1 MISALFRGRP
11 AMRCAMSAGSS
22 PDYLLVNNA
31 KHPPMSENSTWTA
44 LRNPVFRNMW
54 LASLISGTCVAAQD
68 TAATWTMN
76 RVSDS
81 PLFLSLMSTVASL
94 PFFFFTLPAGA
105 LADMVDRKRM
115 MLVMTVWLAIAA
127 GGLALFGFLNLIY
140 PWVLLAAVF
149 LIGTGFAFYS
159 PAWTSI
165 QPEIVTNEELPSAS
179 TLGGLQLNIS
189 GIIGPALGGLLL
201 RVVNPNAVFAMN
213 GICFFVLFFAIQ
225 RLKHPKPASNLPLE
239 SFLESFVTAIRYVR
253 YTPGIQIVLARNLL
267 FAFFISII
275 PSLIP
280 VVGLKELHLDPS
292 NLGLVFTSMGV
303 GSVLGAVFIL
313 PWARARFH
321 SNTVTV
327 LANILV
333 AVVFFLMGTVRTP
346 SLFLV
351 AAGIAGTAWTM
362 AASEL
367 WVAGQR
373 AMPSWAR
380 GRMNA
385 TIIMAA
391 QGAMALGGIV
401 WGTSV
406 SIWGVQPTLI
416 VACVLQLATLVIQ
429 LRLSID
435 FTSSLNFEPGPVSG
449 ASHKLIHIPA
459 PHDGPVAI
467 MIDVEVDRIRGQGML
482 DVLREVRLIHLRNGA
497 FSWRLHE
504 DLGRP
509 NSFRM
514 EMLYPSWT
522 EYLLMQERMTKSERE
537 IIDKARAY
545 HVGASPPDFRYFLCV
560 NRELQTRRNVV
571 ARPSSMPE
579 APLSID
585 QAPA

>member
-1 MISALFRGRP
+1 
-11 AMRCAMSAGSS
+11 MST
-22 PDYLLVNNA
+22 
-31 KHPPMSENSTWTA
+31 NSTWTA

-54 LASLISGTCVAAQD
+54 VASLISGTCVAAQD

-81 PLFLSLMSTVASL
+81 PLFLSLMATVASL

-115 MLVMTVWLAIAA
+115 MFVMTIWLAVAA
-127 GGLALFGFLNLIY
+127 GGLAVVGWFHLIN
-140 PWVLLAAVF
+140 PWILLTAVF
-149 LIGTGFAFYS
+149 FIGTGFAFYS

-165 QPEIVTNEELPSAS
+165 QPEIVSNDELPSAS

-189 GIIGPALGGLLL
+189 GIIGPAVGGALL
-201 RVVNPNAVFAMN
+201 RFVSPNAVFAMN
-213 GICFFVLFFAIQ
+213 SICFFLLLIAIR
-225 RLKHPKPASNLPLE
+225 RLKHPKPPSNLPLE
-239 SFLESFVTAIRYVR
+239 NFLESFVSAIRYVR
-253 YTPGIQIVLARNLL
+253 YTSGIQVVLARNLL

-275 PSLIP
+275 PALIP

-292 NLGLVFTSMGV
+292 DLGLVFTCMGV

-313 PWARARFH
+313 PWARGRFH
-321 SNTVTV
+321 SNTVTL

-333 AVVFFLMGTVRTP
+333 AVVFFLMGTIRDP
-346 SLFLV
+346 RLFFV
-351 AAGIAGTAWTM
+351 AAAFAGTAWTM

-401 WGTSV
+401 WGSSV
-406 SIWGVQPTLI
+406 SMWGVKSTLL
-416 VACVLQLATLVIQ
+416 VACVLQLGTLLLQ
-429 LRLSID
+429 FWLSID
-435 FTSSLNFEPGPVSG
+435 FTSKLDFEPAPVAG

-459 PHDGPVAI
+459 PHDGPVSV
-467 MIDVEVDRIRGQGML
+467 MIDVEIDRMFGRDML
-482 DVLREVRLIHLRNGA
+482 DVLRELRLIHLRNGA

-509 NSFRM
+509 NTYRM
-514 EMLYPSWT
+514 EMMYPSWT
-522 EYLLMQERMTKSERE
+522 EYLLMQERLTKAERE
-537 IIDKARAY
+537 VIEKARAF
-545 HVGASPPDFRYFLCV
+545 HVGENPPDFRHFLCV
-560 NRELQTRRNVV
+560 NRELHTQRHTV
-571 ARPSSMPE
+571 ARPTAMPE
-579 APLSID
+579 APLGID
-585 QAPA
+585 RAPA

>member
-1 MISALFRGRP
+1 
-11 AMRCAMSAGSS
+11 
-22 PDYLLVNNA
+22 
-31 KHPPMSENSTWTA
+31 
-44 LRNPVFRNMW
+44 MW
-54 LASLISGTCVAAQD
+54 FASLISGTCVAAHD

-81 PLFLSLMSTVASL
+81 PLLLSLMSTVASL

-115 MLVMTVWLAIAA
+115 MTIMNVWLAIAA
-127 GGLALFGFLNLIY
+127 GGLAVCGFLKLMNPY
-140 PWVLLAAVF
+140 VLLAAVF

-159 PAWTSI
+159 PAWTSM
-165 QPEIVTNEELPSAS
+165 QPEIVTNEELPSAA

-189 GIIGPALGGLLL
+189 GIIGPAIGGFLL
-201 RVVNPNAVFAMN
+201 RFVSPNLVFAFN
-213 GICFFVLFFAIQ
+213 SICFLMLLIAIKQ
-225 RLKHPKPASNLPLE
+225 LRSLKAPSNLPLE
-239 SFLESFVTAIRYVR
+239 NFLESFVTAIRYVR
-253 YTPGIQIVLARNLL
+253 YAPGIQVVLARNLL

-275 PSLIP
+275 PALIP

-292 NLGLVFTSMGV
+292 NLGLVFTCMGA

-313 PWARARFH
+313 PWARGRFH
-321 SNTVTV
+321 SNTVTL
-327 LANILV
+327 LANVLV
-333 AVVFFLMGTVRTP
+333 AAVFFLMGTVREP
-346 SLFLV
+346 SLFLA
-351 AAGIAGTAWTM
+351 AAGLAGAAWTM

-401 WGTSV
+401 WGSSV
-406 SIWGVQPTLI
+406 SMWGVGPTL
-416 VACVLQLATLVIQ
+416 VTACILQLATLVLQ
-429 LRLSID
+429 SKLSID
-435 FTSSLNFEPGPVSG
+435 FAGALDFEPAPVSG

-459 PHDGPVAI
+459 PHDGPVAV
-467 MIDVEVDRIRGQGML
+467 MIDVEVDRTLGREALETM
-482 DVLREVRLIHLRNGA
+482 REVRLIHLRNGA
-497 FSWRLHE
+497 FTWRLHE

-509 NSFRM
+509 NTYRV

-522 EYLLMQERMTKSERE
+522 EYLLMQERLTKAERAV
-537 IIDKARAY
+537 IDKARSL
-545 HVGASPPDFRYFLCV
+545 HVGANPPDFRHFLCV
-560 NRELQTRRNVV
+560 NRELHTRHHVV

-579 APLSID
+579 APLSVD
-585 QAPA
+585 RAATA

>member
-1 MISALFRGRP
+1 
-11 AMRCAMSAGSS
+11 MSA
-22 PDYLLVNNA
+22 
-31 KHPPMSENSTWTA
+31 NSTWTA

-105 LADMVDRKRM
+105 LADMIDRKRM
-115 MLVMTVWLAIAA
+115 MFVMTIWLAIAA
-127 GGLALFGFLNLIY
+127 GGLALCGFLNVIN
-140 PWVLLAAVF
+140 PWVLLGAVF

-201 RVVNPNAVFAMN
+201 RVINPNAVFAMN
-213 GICFFVLFFAIQ
+213 SICFFLLLFAIQ
-225 RLKHPKPASNLPLE
+225 RLKHPKPPSNLPLE
-239 SFLESFVTAIRYVR
+239 SFLESFITAIRYVI
-253 YTPGIQIVLARNLL
+253 YTPGIQVVLARNLL

-333 AVVFFLMGTVRTP
+333 AVVFFLMATVR
-346 SLFLV
+346 
-351 AAGIAGTAWTM
+351 AAGAVPG
-362 AASEL
+362 
-367 WVAGQR
+367 G
-373 AMPSWAR
+373 
-380 GRMNA
+380 GRDRRNGMDHGSLR
-385 TIIMAA
+385 T
-391 QGAMALGGIV
+391 LGGRSARDAKL
-401 WGTSV
+401 GTGPHECDDYHGRARCHGS
-406 SIWGVQPTLI
+406 WRNCLGYFGFHLGG
-416 VACVLQLATLVIQ
+416 AT
-429 LRLSID
+429 D
-435 FTSSLNFEPGPVSG
+435 
-449 ASHKLIHIPA
+449 
-459 PHDGPVAI
+459 
-467 MIDVEVDRIRGQGML
+467 VDRG
-482 DVLREVRLIHLRNGA
+482 
-497 FSWRLHE
+497 
-504 DLGRP
+504 
-509 NSFRM
+509 
-514 EMLYPSWT
+514 
-522 EYLLMQERMTKSERE
+522 
-537 IIDKARAY
+537 
-545 HVGASPPDFRYFLCV
+545 LCV
-560 NRELQTRRNVV
+560 AVGDLDHSTPVV
-571 ARPSSMPE
+571 DRFYQYA
-579 APLSID
+579 
-585 QAPA
+585 

>member
-1 MISALFRGRP
+1 M
-11 AMRCAMSAGSS
+11 
-22 PDYLLVNNA
+22 DT
-31 KHPPMSENSTWTA
+31 NSTWTA
-44 LRNPVFRNMW
+44 LRNPVFRGMW

-115 MLVMTVWLAIAA
+115 MFVMTIWLAAAA
-127 GGLALFGFLNLIY
+127 GGLALVGWFHLIN
-140 PWVLLAAVF
+140 PWILLTAVF
-149 LIGTGFAFYS
+149 FIGTGFAFYS

-165 QPEIVTNEELPSAS
+165 QPEIVSNEELPSAS

-189 GIIGPALGGLLL
+189 GIIGPAIGGALL
-201 RVVNPNAVFAMN
+201 RFVSPNAVFAMN
-213 GICFFVLFFAIQ
+213 SICFFLLLIAIK
-225 RLKHPKPASNLPLE
+225 RLKHPKPPSNLPLE
-239 SFLESFVTAIRYVR
+239 NFLESFISAVRYVR
-253 YTPGIQIVLARNLL
+253 YTSGIQIVLARNLL

-275 PSLIP
+275 PALIP
-280 VVGLKELHLDPS
+280 VIGLKELHLNPS
-292 NLGLVFTSMGV
+292 DLGLVFTCMGV

-321 SNTVTV
+321 SNTVT
-327 LANILV
+327 LFANILV
-333 AVVFFLMGTVRTP
+333 AVVFFLMGTIRDP
-346 SLFLV
+346 KLFFL
-351 AAGIAGTAWTM
+351 AAGFAGTAWTM

-401 WGTSV
+401 WGSSV
-406 SIWGVQPTLI
+406 SMWGVKSTLL
-416 VACVLQLATLVIQ
+416 VACVLQLGTLLLQ
-429 LRLSID
+429 FWLSID
-435 FTSSLNFEPGPVSG
+435 FTSKLDFEPAPIAG

-459 PHDGPVAI
+459 PHDGPIAV
-467 MIDVEVDRIRGQGML
+467 MIDVEIDRMFGKDML
-482 DVLREVRLIHLRNGA
+482 DVLRELRLIHLRNGA

-509 NSFRM
+509 NTYRV
-514 EMLYPSWT
+514 EMMYPSWT
-522 EYLLMQERMTKSERE
+522 EYLLMQERLTKNERE
-537 IIDKARAY
+537 VIDKARAF
-545 HVGASPPDFRYFLCV
+545 HIGDNLPDFRHFLCV
-560 NRELQTRRNVV
+560 NRELHAQRHTV
-571 ARPSSMPE
+571 ARPTAMPE

-585 QAPA
+585 RSPA

>member
-1 MISALFRGRP
+1 
-11 AMRCAMSAGSS
+11 MST
-22 PDYLLVNNA
+22 
-31 KHPPMSENSTWTA
+31 NSTWTA

-54 LASLISGTCVAAQD
+54 VASLISGTCVAAQD

-81 PLFLSLMSTVASL
+81 PLFLSLMATVASL

-115 MLVMTVWLAIAA
+115 MFVMTIWLAVAA
-127 GGLALFGFLNLIY
+127 GGLAIVGWFHLIN
-140 PWVLLAAVF
+140 PWILLTAVF
-149 LIGTGFAFYS
+149 FIGAGFAFYS

-165 QPEIVTNEELPSAS
+165 QPEIVSNDELPSAS

-189 GIIGPALGGLLL
+189 GIIGPAIGGALL
-201 RVVNPNAVFAMN
+201 RFVSPNAVFAMN
-213 GICFFVLFFAIQ
+213 SICFFLLLIAIR
-225 RLKHPKPASNLPLE
+225 RLKHPKPPSNLPLE
-239 SFLESFVTAIRYVR
+239 NFLESFVSAIRYVR
-253 YTPGIQIVLARNLL
+253 YTSGIQVVLARNLL

-275 PSLIP
+275 PALIP

-292 NLGLVFTSMGV
+292 DLGLVFTCMGV

-313 PWARARFH
+313 PWARGRFH
-321 SNTVTV
+321 SNTVTL

-333 AVVFFLMGTVRTP
+333 AVVFFLMGTIRDP
-346 SLFLV
+346 RLFFV
-351 AAGIAGTAWTM
+351 AAAFAGTAWTM

-401 WGTSV
+401 WGSSV
-406 SIWGVQPTLI
+406 SMWGVKSTLL
-416 VACVLQLATLVIQ
+416 VACVLQLGTLLLQ
-429 LRLSID
+429 FWLSID
-435 FTSSLNFEPGPVSG
+435 FTSKLDFEPAPVAG

-459 PHDGPVAI
+459 PHDGPVSV
-467 MIDVEVDRIRGQGML
+467 MIDVEIDRMFGRDML
-482 DVLREVRLIHLRNGA
+482 DVLRELRLIHLRNGA

-509 NSFRM
+509 NTYRM
-514 EMLYPSWT
+514 EMMYPSWT
-522 EYLLMQERMTKSERE
+522 EYLLMQERLTKAERE
-537 IIDKARAY
+537 VIEKARAF
-545 HVGASPPDFRYFLCV
+545 HVGENPPDFRHFLCV
-560 NRELQTRRNVV
+560 NRELHTQRHTV
-571 ARPSSMPE
+571 ARPTAMPE

-585 QAPA
+585 RAPA

>member
-1 MISALFRGRP
+1 
-11 AMRCAMSAGSS
+11 
-22 PDYLLVNNA
+22 
-31 KHPPMSENSTWTA
+31 
-44 LRNPVFRNMW
+44 
-54 LASLISGTCVAAQD
+54 
-68 TAATWTMN
+68 MN
-76 RVSDS
+76 
-81 PLFLSLMSTVASL
+81 
-94 PFFFFTLPAGA
+94 
-105 LADMVDRKRM
+105 
-115 MLVMTVWLAIAA
+115 
-127 GGLALFGFLNLIY
+127 
-140 PWVLLAAVF
+140 PWVLLTAVF
-149 LIGTGFAFYS
+149 MIGTGFAFYS

-201 RVVNPNAVFAMN
+201 RVVNPNVVFAMN
-213 GICFFVLFFAIQ
+213 SLCFFLLLFAVK
-225 RLKHPKPASNLPLE
+225 RLKHPKPPSNLPLE
-239 SFLESFVTAIRYVR
+239 SFVESFVTAIRYVL
-253 YTPGIQIVLARNLL
+253 YTPGIQIVLIRNLM

-275 PSLIP
+275 PSLVP

-292 NLGLVFTSMGV
+292 NLGLVFTCMGI

-327 LANILV
+327 LANVLV
-333 AVVFFLMGTVRTP
+333 AIVFLMMGTVRET

-351 AAGIAGTAWTM
+351 AAGLAGTAWTM

-401 WGTSV
+401 WGFSV
-406 SIWGVQPTLI
+406 SIWGVEWTLI
-416 VACVLQLATLVIQ
+416 VACLLQLASLVVQ
-429 LRLSID
+429 FRLSID
-435 FTSSLNFEPGPVSG
+435 FTSTLDFEPAPVAG

-467 MIDVEVDRIRGQGML
+467 MIDVEIDHTRGLGMI

-504 DLGRP
+504 DLSRP
-509 NSFRM
+509 NTYRM

-537 IIDKARAY
+537 IIDKARSF
-545 HVGASPPDFRYFLCV
+545 HVGVNPPDFRHFLCV
-560 NRELQTRRNVV
+560 NRELHTQRHQVT
-571 ARPSSMPE
+571 RPSSMPE
-579 APLSID
+579 APLSVGE
-585 QAPA
+585 APV

>member
-1 MISALFRGRP
+1 
-11 AMRCAMSAGSS
+11 MST
-22 PDYLLVNNA
+22 
-31 KHPPMSENSTWTA
+31 NSTWTA
-44 LRNPVFRNMW
+44 LRNPVFRSMW

-115 MLVMTVWLAIAA
+115 MFVMTIWLAAAA
-127 GGLALFGFLNLIY
+127 GGLAIAGWFHLIN
-140 PWVLLAAVF
+140 PWILLTAVF
-149 LIGTGFAFYS
+149 FIGTGFAFYS

-165 QPEIVTNEELPSAS
+165 QPEIVSNDELPSAS

-189 GIIGPALGGLLL
+189 GIIGPAIGGALL
-201 RVVNPNAVFAMN
+201 RFVSPDAVFAMN
-213 GICFFVLFFAIQ
+213 STCFLLLLIAIH
-225 RLKHPKPASNLPLE
+225 RLRHPKPPSNLPLE
-239 SFLESFVTAIRYVR
+239 NFLESFISAIRYVR
-253 YTPGIQIVLARNLL
+253 YTSGIQIVLARNLM

-275 PSLIP
+275 PALIP

-292 NLGLVFTSMGV
+292 DLGLVFTCMGV

-313 PWARARFH
+313 PWARGRFH
-321 SNTVTV
+321 SNTVTL

-333 AVVFFLMGTVRTP
+333 AVVFFLMGTIRDP
-346 SLFLV
+346 KLFFM
-351 AAGIAGTAWTM
+351 AAGLAGTAWTM

-401 WGTSV
+401 WGSSV
-406 SIWGVQPTLI
+406 SMWGVKWTLL
-416 VACVLQLATLVIQ
+416 VACVLQLGTLLLQ
-429 LRLSID
+429 FWLSID
-435 FTSSLNFEPGPVSG
+435 FTSKLDFEPAPVAG

-459 PHDGPVAI
+459 PHDGPVAV
-467 MIDVEVDRIRGQGML
+467 MFDVEVDRMLGREML
-482 DVLREVRLIHLRNGA
+482 DVLREIRLIHLRNGA

-509 NSFRM
+509 NTYRM
-514 EMLYPSWT
+514 EMMYPSWT
-522 EYLLMQERMTKSERE
+522 EYLLMQERLTKAERE
-537 IIDKARAY
+537 VIDKARAF
-545 HVGASPPDFRYFLCV
+545 HVGENPTDFRHFLCV
-560 NRELQTRRNVV
+560 NRELHTQRHTVTRPT
-571 ARPSSMPE
+571 AMPE

-585 QAPA
+585 RAPA

>member
-1 MISALFRGRP
+1 
-11 AMRCAMSAGSS
+11 MST
-22 PDYLLVNNA
+22 
-31 KHPPMSENSTWTA
+31 NSTWTA
-44 LRNPVFRNMW
+44 LRNPVFRSMW

-115 MLVMTVWLAIAA
+115 MFVMTIWLAAAA
-127 GGLALFGFLNLIY
+127 GGLAIVGGFHLIN
-140 PWVLLAAVF
+140 PWILLTAVF
-149 LIGTGFAFYS
+149 FIGTGFAFYS

-165 QPEIVTNEELPSAS
+165 QPEIVSNDELPSAS

-189 GIIGPALGGLLL
+189 GIIGPAIGGALL
-201 RVVNPNAVFAMN
+201 RFVSPDAVFAMN
-213 GICFFVLFFAIQ
+213 STCFLLLLIAIH
-225 RLKHPKPASNLPLE
+225 RLRHPKPPSNLPLE
-239 SFLESFVTAIRYVR
+239 NFLESFISAIRYVR
-253 YTPGIQIVLARNLL
+253 YTSGIQIVLARNLM

-275 PSLIP
+275 PALIP

-292 NLGLVFTSMGV
+292 DLGLVFTCMGV

-313 PWARARFH
+313 PWARGRFH
-321 SNTVTV
+321 SNTVTL

-333 AVVFFLMGTVRTP
+333 AVVFFLMGTIRDP
-346 SLFLV
+346 KLFFM
-351 AAGIAGTAWTM
+351 AAGLAGTAWTM

-401 WGTSV
+401 WGSSV
-406 SIWGVQPTLI
+406 SMWGVKWTLL
-416 VACVLQLATLVIQ
+416 VACVLQLGSLLLQ
-429 LRLSID
+429 FWLSID
-435 FTSSLNFEPGPVSG
+435 FTSKLDFEPAPVAG

-459 PHDGPVAI
+459 PHDGPVAV
-467 MIDVEVDRIRGQGML
+467 MFDVEVDRMLGREML
-482 DVLREVRLIHLRNGA
+482 DVLREIRLIHLRNGA

-509 NSFRM
+509 NTYRM
-514 EMLYPSWT
+514 EMMYPSWT
-522 EYLLMQERMTKSERE
+522 EYLLMQERLTKAERE
-537 IIDKARAY
+537 VIDKARAF
-545 HVGASPPDFRYFLCV
+545 HVGENPTDFRHFLCV
-560 NRELQTRRNVV
+560 NRELHTQRHTVTRPT
-571 ARPSSMPE
+571 AMPE
-579 APLSID
+579 APLSVD
-585 QAPA
+585 RAPA

>member
-1 MISALFRGRP
+1 
-11 AMRCAMSAGSS
+11 MRCAMSPGTGGN
-22 PDYLLVNNA
+22 YLVLKHA
-31 KHPPMSENSTWTA
+31 KEPSMSANSTWTA

-54 LASLISGTCVAAQD
+54 VASLISGTCVGAQD

-81 PLFLSLMSTVASL
+81 PLFLSMMSTVASL

-105 LADMVDRKRM
+105 LADMVDRKKM
-115 MLVMTVWLAIAA
+115 MLVMTIWLGIAA
-127 GGLALFGFLNLIY
+127 GALALFGFLHLVN
-140 PWVLLAAVF
+140 PWILLGAVF
-149 LIGTGFAFYS
+149 LIGSGFAFYS

-201 RVVNPNAVFAMN
+201 RVVSPNAVFAMN
-213 GICFFVLFFAIQ
+213 ALCFFLLFFAIR
-225 RLKHPKPASNLPLE
+225 RLKHPKPPSNLPLE
-239 SFLESFVTAIRYVR
+239 SFLESFVTAIRYVL

-275 PSLIP
+275 PSLVP
-280 VVGLKELHLDPS
+280 VVGLKELRLDPS
-292 NLGLVFTSMGV
+292 NLGLVFTSMGI

-313 PWARARFH
+313 PWARAKFH

-333 AVVFFLMGTVRTP
+333 AIVFLMMGTVRETT
-346 SLFLV
+346 LFLI
-351 AAGIAGTAWTM
+351 AAGLAGTAWTM

-406 SIWGVQPTLI
+406 ALWGVQSTLI
-416 VACVLQLATLVIQ
+416 VACLLQLATLVIQ
-429 LRLSID
+429 FRLSID
-435 FTSSLNFEPGPVSG
+435 FTSSLDFEPAPVAG

-467 MIDVEVDRIRGQGML
+467 MIDVEIDHTRGKGML
-482 DVLREVRLIHLRNGA
+482 EVLREVRLIHLRNGA

-509 NSFRM
+509 NSYRM

-522 EYLLMQERMTKSERE
+522 EYLRMQERMTKSERE
-537 IIDKARAY
+537 MIDRARGF
-545 HVGASPPDFRYFLCV
+545 HVGANPPDFRHFLCV
-560 NRELQTRRNVV
+560 NRELHTQRHTV
-571 ARPSSMPE
+571 ARPSSIP
-579 APLSID
+579 ASPLSVD

>member
-1 MISALFRGRP
+1 M
-11 AMRCAMSAGSS
+11 
-22 PDYLLVNNA
+22 
-31 KHPPMSENSTWTA
+31 
-44 LRNPVFRNMW
+44 
-54 LASLISGTCVAAQD
+54 AAQD

-81 PLFLSLMSTVASL
+81 PLFLSMMSTVASL

-105 LADMVDRKRM
+105 LADMVDRKGM
-115 MLVMTVWLAIAA
+115 MLVMTIWLGIAA
-127 GGLALFGFLNLIY
+127 GGLAIFGWLQLVN
-140 PWVLLAAVF
+140 PWILLAAVF
-149 LIGTGFAFYS
+149 FIGTGFAFYS

-165 QPEIVTNEELPSAS
+165 QPEIVSNEELPSAS

-189 GIIGPALGGLLL
+189 GIIGPALGGVLL
-201 RVVNPNAVFAMN
+201 RVVSPNAVFAMN
-213 GICFFVLFFAIQ
+213 SVCFFLLFFAIQ
-225 RLKHPKPASNLPLE
+225 RLKHPKPPSNLPLE
-239 SFLESFVTAIRYVR
+239 SFLESFITAIRYVL

-275 PSLIP
+275 PSLVP

-333 AVVFFLMGTVRTP
+333 AIVFFLMGTVRETT
-346 SLFLV
+346 LFLV

-401 WGTSV
+401 WGSSV
-406 SIWGVQPTLI
+406 ALWGVQPTLI
-416 VACVLQLATLVIQ
+416 VACLLQLATLVIQ
-429 LRLSID
+429 LKLSID
-435 FTSSLNFEPGPVSG
+435 FTSSLDFEPSPVGG

-459 PHDGPVAI
+459 PHDGPVAV
-467 MIDVEVDRIRGQGML
+467 MIDVEIDHTLGRDVL
-482 DVLREVRLIHLRNGA
+482 DVLREVRLINLRNGA

-509 NSFRM
+509 NTYRV

-522 EYLLMQERMTKSERE
+522 EYLLMQERMTKKERE
-537 IIDKARAY
+537 IIDKARGF
-545 HVGASPPDFRYFLCV
+545 HVGANAPEFRHFLCV
-560 NRELQTRRNVV
+560 NRELHAQRHQVTR
-571 ARPSSMPE
+571 PTSMPE
-579 APLSID
+579 APLSIGP
-585 QAPA
+585 APA

>member
-1 MISALFRGRP
+1 M
-11 AMRCAMSAGSS
+11 
-22 PDYLLVNNA
+22 NT
-31 KHPPMSENSTWTA
+31 NSTWTA
-44 LRNPVFRNMW
+44 LRNPVFRSMW

-115 MLVMTVWLAIAA
+115 MFVMTIWLAAAA
-127 GGLALFGFLNLIY
+127 GGLALIGWFQLIN
-140 PWVLLAAVF
+140 PWILLAAVF
-149 LIGTGFAFYS
+149 FIGTGFAFYS

-165 QPEIVTNEELPSAS
+165 QPEIVSNDELPSAS

-189 GIIGPALGGLLL
+189 GIIGPAIGGVLL
-201 RVVNPNAVFAMN
+201 RFVSPNAVFAMN
-213 GICFFVLFFAIQ
+213 STCFLLLLIAIH
-225 RLKHPKPASNLPLE
+225 RLKHPKPPSNLPLE
-239 SFLESFVTAIRYVR
+239 NFLESFVSAVRYVR
-253 YTPGIQIVLARNLL
+253 YTKGIQIVLARNLL

-275 PSLIP
+275 PALIP
-280 VVGLKELHLDPS
+280 VVGLKELHLNPS
-292 NLGLVFTSMGV
+292 DLGLVFTCMGV

-321 SNTVTV
+321 SNTVTL

-333 AVVFFLMGTVRTP
+333 AVVFFLMGTIRDP
-346 SLFLV
+346 KLFFV
-351 AAGIAGTAWTM
+351 AAAFAGTAWTM

-367 WVAGQR
+367 LVAGQR

-401 WGTSV
+401 WGSSV
-406 SIWGVQPTLI
+406 SMWGVKWTLI
-416 VACVLQLATLVIQ
+416 AACILQLGTLLLQ
-429 LRLSID
+429 LWLSID
-435 FTSSLNFEPGPVSG
+435 FTSKLDFEPAPVAGS
-449 ASHKLIHIPA
+449 AHKLIHIPA
-459 PHDGPVAI
+459 PHDGPVAV
-467 MIDVEVDRIRGQGML
+467 MIDVEIDRMLGRDML
-482 DVLREVRLIHLRNGA
+482 DVLREIRLIHLRNGA

-509 NSFRM
+509 NTYRV
-514 EMLYPSWT
+514 EMMYPSWT
-522 EYLLMQERMTKSERE
+522 EYLLMQERLTKAERE
-537 IIDKARAY
+537 VIEKARAF
-545 HVGASPPDFRYFLCV
+545 HIGENPPDFRHFLCV
-560 NRELQTRRNVV
+560 NRELHTQRHTV
-571 ARPSSMPE
+571 ARPTAMPE
-579 APLSID
+579 APLGID
-585 QAPA
+585 RAPA

>member
-1 MISALFRGRP
+1 
-11 AMRCAMSAGSS
+11 MST
-22 PDYLLVNNA
+22 
-31 KHPPMSENSTWTA
+31 NSTWTA

-54 LASLISGTCVAAQD
+54 VASLISGTCVAAQD

-81 PLFLSLMSTVASL
+81 PLFLSLMATVASL

-115 MLVMTVWLAIAA
+115 MFVMTIWLAVSA
-127 GGLALFGFLNLIY
+127 GGLAVVGWFHLIN
-140 PWVLLAAVF
+140 PWILLTAVF
-149 LIGTGFAFYS
+149 FIGAGFAFYS

-165 QPEIVTNEELPSAS
+165 QPEIVSNDELPSAS

-189 GIIGPALGGLLL
+189 GIIGPAIGGALL
-201 RVVNPNAVFAMN
+201 RFVSPNAVFAMN
-213 GICFFVLFFAIQ
+213 SICFFLLLIAIR
-225 RLKHPKPASNLPLE
+225 RLKHPKPPSNLPLE
-239 SFLESFVTAIRYVR
+239 NFLESFVSAIRYVR
-253 YTPGIQIVLARNLL
+253 YTSGIQVVLARNLL

-275 PSLIP
+275 PALIP

-292 NLGLVFTSMGV
+292 DLGLVFTCMGV

-313 PWARARFH
+313 PWARGRFH
-321 SNTVTV
+321 SNTVTL

-333 AVVFFLMGTVRTP
+333 AVVFFLMGTIRDP
-346 SLFLV
+346 RLFFV
-351 AAGIAGTAWTM
+351 AAAFAGTAWTM

-401 WGTSV
+401 WGSSV
-406 SIWGVQPTLI
+406 SMWGVKSTLL
-416 VACVLQLATLVIQ
+416 VACVLQLGTLLLQ
-429 LRLSID
+429 FWLSID
-435 FTSSLNFEPGPVSG
+435 FTSKLDFEPAPVAG

-459 PHDGPVAI
+459 PHDGPVSV
-467 MIDVEVDRIRGQGML
+467 MIDVEIDRMFGRDML
-482 DVLREVRLIHLRNGA
+482 DVLRELRLIHLRNGA

-509 NSFRM
+509 NTYRM
-514 EMLYPSWT
+514 EMMYPSWT
-522 EYLLMQERMTKSERE
+522 EYLLMQERLTKAERE
-537 IIDKARAY
+537 VIEKARAF
-545 HVGASPPDFRYFLCV
+545 HVGENPPDFRHFLCV
-560 NRELQTRRNVV
+560 NRELHTQRHTV
-571 ARPSSMPE
+571 ARPTAMPE

-585 QAPA
+585 RAPA